1 MSMPCEVAVKSVV
14 PAIRAGLAK
23 ELIQTYELKQNDV
36 ANLLGV
42 TQTAVSKY
50 TRNVRGGVVAINKA
64 EGIQQMITATAK
76 TLTNGELS
84 RRQLAIRFCEICR
97 LVREKG
103 LMCEL
108 CKRSN
113 PTIDISQ
120 CLLCMNHSDSSKC
133 LSDI

>member
-64 EGIQQMITATAK
+64 EEIQQMITATAK

>member
-64 EGIQQMITATAK
+64 EEIQQMITATAE